1 MLFAFLLAQLPVCV
15 WTRVIVHFQSL
26 CTEVLLCKD
35 NGTLTTVDT
44 LLAYTLRDNR
54 CPSQSAIVV
63 VWSIPSVPL

>member
-1 MLFAFLLAQLPVCV
+1 MLFAFPLAQLPVCV

-35 NGTLTTVDT
+35 NRTLIPV
-44 LLAYTLRDNR
+44 LAYTLRDNR

-63 VWSIPSVPL
+63 AWSIPSVTL